1 MRILTGSV
9 LFCTDLLVRELHN
22 SGMEPYI
29 SPAGVESPE
38 PLVEFA
44 NLVYFYRILRQ
55 VSERP
60 AELPVNAASRNS
72 CLQ

>member
-1 MRILTGSV
+1 
-9 LFCTDLLVRELHN
+9 
-22 SGMEPYI
+22 MEPYT
-29 SPAGVESPE
+29 SPPEIEAPE

-44 NLVYFYRILRQ
+44 NLVYFYRVLRQ

>member
-1 MRILTGSV
+1 M
-9 LFCTDLLVRELHN
+9 D
-22 SGMEPYI
+22 PYT
-29 SPAGVESPE
+29 SPAGIESPE
-38 PLVEFA
+38 PVVEFA

-60 AELPVNAASRNS
+60 EEVPVGAASRNS